1 MSGKSAIRNPRQAGT
16 GPQSEME
23 FFPMF
28 QEVAG
33 LGGKLQQY
41 YLPLLGCRICGQARA
56 DYVLKFYAGP
66 TSEKI
71 TDVPVRLTRHM
82 ADVPAR
88 GAATCT
94 VCREVRTWGHPA
106 NKHYA
111 VTANGKHTYGI
122 QPKAESGKQKAESR
136 KQKAEVRK
144 NFSTR
149 WDQPLAPS
157 SRCRWCAQGYVA
169 IESSVRP
176 GIGMMVH
183 PETPIGRVRCADSLA
198 FRETGPRSKVQSP
211 GSNGDAHA

>member
-1 MSGKSAIRNPRQAGT
+1 MNVKSAIRNP
-16 GPQSEME
+16 QSAMP
-23 FFPMF
+23 FFPVY

-33 LGGKLQQY
+33 LGGPLRQF
-41 YLPLLGCRICGQARA
+41 YLPLLGCRVCGQVHA
-56 DYVLKFYAGP
+56 DYHLRSYAGP
-66 TSEKI
+66 TSDKI
-71 TDVPVRLTRHM
+71 VDAPYRLTRHL
-82 ADVPAR
+82 ADTPSR
-88 GAATCT
+88 GAAICT
-94 VCREVRTWGHPA
+94 LCGEVRTWGAPA

-111 VTANGKHTYGI
+111 VTRNGNTYGI
-122 QPKAESGKQKAESR
+122 QPKAESGNPKAESR

-149 WDQPLAPS
+149 WDQPLAPSPQPLAPS

-183 PETPIGRVRCADSLA
+183 PETPVGRVRCADSPAL
-198 FRETGPRSKVQSP
+198 RKTGPRSKVQSP

>member
-1 MSGKSAIRNPRQAGT
+1 
-16 GPQSEME
+16 ME

-33 LGGKLQQY
+33 LDGKLQQY

-56 DYVLKFYAGP
+56 DYILKFYAGP

-71 TDVPVRLTRHM
+71 IDVPMRLTRHM

-94 VCREVRTWGHPA
+94 VCREVRTWGHAA

-122 QPKAESGKQKAESR
+122 QPKAEAGKQRAEYVVRSAESGR
-136 KQKAEVRK
+136 LPDPKSEMQLRRK

-149 WDQPLAPS
+149 WDVDRVPVPPAT
-157 SRCRWCAQGYVA
+157 RCRWCAQGYVA

-183 PETPIGRVRCADSLA
+183 PETPIGRIRCGDSPALQEA
-198 FRETGPRSKVQSP
+198 
-211 GSNGDAHA
+211 AHA

>member
-1 MSGKSAIRNPRQAGT
+1 MSAKSALRI
-16 GPQSEME
+16 PQSEME
-23 FFPMF
+23 FSPMY
-28 QEVAG
+28 QEVPG
-33 LGGKLQQY
+33 LGGPLRQF
-41 YLPLLGCRICGQARA
+41 YLPLLGCRVCGQVHA
-56 DYVLKFYAGP
+56 DYHLRSYAGP
-66 TSEKI
+66 TSDKI
-71 TDVPVRLTRHM
+71 VDAPYRLTRHL
-82 ADVPAR
+82 ADTPSR

-94 VCREVRTWGHPA
+94 LCGEVRTWGAPA

-111 VTANGKHTYGI
+111 VTRNGNTYGI
-122 QPKAESGKQKAESR
+122 QPKAESGNPKAESR

-183 PETPIGRVRCADSLA
+183 PETPVGRVRCADSPAL
-198 FRETGPRSKVQSP
+198 RKTGPRSKVQSP